1 LVARHSVG
9 LEVSVEAPQVLTFAE
24 NKSCVRQ
31 YTGVSAKFSLDD
43 NDDDEDDDVDD
54 DVEDAYDGDDDD
66 NL

>member
-1 LVARHSVG
+1 M
-9 LEVSVEAPQVLTFAE
+9 
-24 NKSCVRQ
+24 RQ